1 MKPFL
6 FAILL
11 LSCASAFAA
20 DPAIRYVESRGRVV
34 AAVVPESAELLHTG
48 QILLSDGS
56 EDASMLLA
64 AVTRVVEEFGGDA
77 KRLVRVYVVASTHE
91 IADGARESL
100 ARVNAP
106 TTFVVGAL
114 PHGRKIGID
123 VVAPVTKKPPE
134 ATSAA
139 SVLRAGPRLYI
150 SGQAEKAATPAEA
163 AAKTIESLVKTL
175 EHFGSNKSAVVQA
188 KCFLTPMG
196 AAPDVMDEFAKVF
209 GKQKLPLVFVEWKS
223 DLPIEIELIAAAP
236 PAAPDAPA
244 IEYLTPPG
252 MKPSPVFA
260 RVVRINRGDLIYT
273 AGLFSQKPGSG
284 EVQVL
289 SIFEQLQHILKDTGG
304 DLRHLAKATYY
315 VSDDDASKQLN
326 VLRPKFYDPQRPPAA
341 SKAMVNGVGMKDRS
355 ISIDMIGVVAPLTS
369 SD

>member
-1 MKPFL
+1 MKLTPL
-6 FAILL
+6 LAILL
-11 LSCASAFAA
+11 LSCAPVFAA
-20 DPAIRYVESRGRVV
+20 DPAVRYVESDGRVV
-34 AAVVPESAELLHTG
+34 AAVVPGSAELVHTG
-48 QILLSDGS
+48 QILTDD
-56 EDASMLLA
+56 ERADARPLLFT
-64 AVTRVVEEFGGDA
+64 VRKIVGNFGGDPEQ
-77 KRLVRVYVVASTHE
+77 LVKVNVVAATQDV
-91 IADGARESL
+91 ADNARAKL
-100 ARVNAP
+100 ADVRAP
-106 TTFVVGAL
+106 ISFVIGAL

-150 SGQAEKAATPAEA
+150 SGQAEKAATPADA

-175 EHFGSNKSAVVQA
+175 EDFGSNKSAVVQA

-236 PAAPDAPA
+236 PAAADAPA
-244 IEYLTPPG
+244 IEYLTPPA

-260 RVVRINRGDLIYT
+260 RVVRINRGDVIYT
-273 AGLFSQKPGSG
+273 AGLYPQKPGSG
-284 EVQVL
+284 EEQVL
-289 SIFEQLQHILKDTGG
+289 SIFEQLQQILEETRG

-341 SKAMVNGVGMKDRS
+341 SKAVVNGVGVKDRS
-355 ISIDMIGVVAPLTS
+355 ISIDMIGVSAVPQAP
-369 SD
+369 